1 MKIIKTEI
9 DGIIIIEPQLFSDNR
24 GIFCET
30 FSVSK
35 YREAGIYCDF
45 VQDNFSVSKKNIIRG
60 LHYQIPPVAQAK
72 LVSVIDGEIYD
83 VAVDIRKNSRSF
95 GKYFGAILKAPFR
108 RQIFIPSGFA
118 HGFSVLSERA
128 LVYYKCSAPYSP
140 QHERGIRWNDPD
152 LAIDWKILSPILNER
167 DSSFPKLN
175 QQKDIFT

>member
-9 DGIIIIEPQLFSDNR
+9 DGIILIEPDLFSDNR

-35 YREAGIYCDF
+35 YKEAGIQCDF
-45 VQDNFSVSKKNIIRG
+45 VQDNFSFSKKNIIRG

-83 VAVDIRKNSRSF
+83 VAVDIRKNSRTF
-95 GKYFGAILKAPFR
+95 GKYFGAVLKAPFR
-108 RQIFIPSGFA
+108 RQIFIPPGFA

-128 LVYYKCSAPYSP
+128 MVHYKCSAPYSP
-140 QHERGIRWNDPD
+140 QHERGICWNDPD
-152 LAIDWKILSPILNER
+152 LAIDWKISSPILNER

-175 QQKDIFT
+175 QQKDIFK